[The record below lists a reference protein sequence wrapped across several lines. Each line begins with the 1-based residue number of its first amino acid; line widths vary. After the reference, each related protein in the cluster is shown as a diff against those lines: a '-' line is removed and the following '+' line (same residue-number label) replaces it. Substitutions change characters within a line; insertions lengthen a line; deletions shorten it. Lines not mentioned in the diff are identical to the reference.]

1 MIKVVR
7 KMTYDN
13 EPTTT
18 TFYVLGPYVFRTVVS
33 SRQYI
38 CLGYTDIKSKIEE
51 PYEHKPNYFILGIVT
66 NSSGKNYN
74 TWLETDAGTFTD
86 QYIDKHLD
94 KVNAILTQESNKEIL
109 DCLP

>member
-1 MIKVVR
+1 MIKVIR
-7 KMTYDN
+7 KTTYADN
-13 EPTTT
+13 RTSA

-33 SRQYI
+33 STQYI
-38 CLGYTDIKSKIEE
+38 CLGYTDIKNEIEKS
-51 PYEHKPNYFILGIVT
+51 YEHKPNYFILGIVT
-66 NSSGKNYN
+66 NSSGTNYN
-74 TWLETDAGTFTD
+74 TWIETDNATFTD